1 MVVTSVDVARRAG
14 VSRSTVSYI
23 LNGQGHR
30 FSPETRALVESAVAE
45 LNYIPHSAGRTLVR
59 GHSDIVLL
67 IAPLAANAD
76 FARLVDVLTA
86 RLYEHGMTLLMR
98 SATSATQSFAT
109 VISAVQPRAVVSLAA
124 LSHAEENILAKAEVR
139 TFDAARFMSQVGG
152 LNDSVG
158 SSQVDHFRERG
169 FETIRFVRLGPA
181 RRNLLQDA
189 RERGVQAGCARA
201 GVTLGKPI
209 TLDEWGEMP
218 VEQAREIATGTG
230 LACYNDDTAV
240 AVLDAAKEAGRNV
253 PGELG
258 IIGVDNSVAAARS
271 SPHLSTVAF
280 DFEKVYEL
288 ALNVIL
294 ESKPLTPHDVVIDTF
309 VVQGGTT

>member
-1 MVVTSVDVARRAG
+1 MAVTSVDVARRAG

-124 LSHAEENILAKAEVR
+124 LSQAEENILAKEEVR

-152 LNDSVG
+152 LNDLAG
-158 SSQVDHFRERG
+158 SSQIDHLRERG

-181 RRNLLQDA
+181 RHNLLQDA
-189 RERGVQAGCARA
+189 RERGVREECARA
-201 GVTLGKPI
+201 GLTLGKPI
-209 TLDEWGEMP
+209 TLNEWGEMP
-218 VEQAREIATGTG
+218 VKQAREIAVGTG

-253 PGELG
+253 PDELG
-258 IIGVDNSVAAARS
+258 VIGVDNSVAAARS
-271 SPHLSTVAF
+271 SPHLSTVGF

-288 ALNVIL
+288 ALHVIL
-294 ESKPLTPHDVVIDTF
+294 AGQPLTQVHVAIDTF